1 MGQGPNQSGRVRRA
15 DCSKPGITRR
25 RRGRGFE
32 YAGPR
37 GRKLDA
43 SELERIRSLVIPPAW
58 EDVWICPD
66 PRGHIQATGIDA
78 AGRKQYLYHERWRAS
93 REKFKFNSMLDFAA
107 QLPRARRRIGSDLA
121 LPDMPRERALAC
133 AVRMIDRGSLRVGS
147 AQYAEENET
156 YGVST
161 LRPEHVTAKGDLVDF
176 VFIGKGGIPH
186 ERCFRDQAVAE
197 AVRVLRSRRRAEG
210 LLAYR
215 NGRRWQEI
223 GAEQINAY
231 IKDQIGPA
239 FSAKDFR
246 TWNATVL
253 AAIALSAE
261 GRGGPR
267 AVGSAVDV
275 VAGHLGNTPAVCRRS
290 YIDPRIIDRFLAGE
304 VIGGRL
310 PRLDGDYTSA
320 PRVGPA
326 IEAATLA
333 LLTS

>member
-1 MGQGPNQSGRVRRA
+1 M
-15 DCSKPGITRR
+15 
-25 RRGRGFE
+25 
-32 YAGPR
+32 
-37 GRKLDA
+37 
-43 SELERIRSLVIPPAW
+43 IPPAW

-93 REKFKFNSMLDFAA
+93 RDRSKFNTMQDFAA
-107 QLPRARRRIGSDLA
+107 ELPRARRRIGSDLA
-121 LPDMPRERALAC
+121 LPEMPREKALAC

-161 LRPEHVTAKGDLVDF
+161 LRPEHVNAQGDLVDF
-176 VFIGKGGIPH
+176 VFVGKGGITH
-186 ERCFRDQAVAE
+186 ERCFRDRAVAD
-197 AVRVLRSRRRAEG
+197 AIRVLRRRRRADG

-231 IKDQIGPA
+231 IKDQIGPG

-246 TWNATVL
+246 TWNGTVL
-253 AAIALSAE
+253 AAIALSGQE
-261 GRGGPR
+261 KSGPR
-267 AVGSAVDV
+267 AVRAAVDI
-275 VAGHLGNTPAVCRRS
+275 VAGHLGNTPAVCRKS
-290 YIDPRIIDRFLAGE
+290 YIDPRVIDRFLAGE

-310 PRLDGDYTSA
+310 PRLDDDHTSA
-320 PRVGPA
+320 PRIGPS

-333 LLTS
+333 LLAG